1 VDPTYKLRGT
11 ASIKFTSSAEYLKVD
26 NRRYGDVH
34 LFPTRVGSR
43 HKSSYCQ
50 SRRFVPE
57 LSNEKANDERK
68 RARERDD
75 EYYAMDGNGRV
86 RCIIK

>member
-1 VDPTYKLRGT
+1 MDPTYKLRGT
-11 ASIKFTSSAEYLKVD
+11 ASIKFTLSAEYLKVD
-26 NRRYGDVH
+26 NRRYGD
-34 LFPTRVGSR
+34 TICSR
-43 HKSSYCQ
+43 
-50 SRRFVPE
+50 
-57 LSNEKANDERK
+57 EKANDERT